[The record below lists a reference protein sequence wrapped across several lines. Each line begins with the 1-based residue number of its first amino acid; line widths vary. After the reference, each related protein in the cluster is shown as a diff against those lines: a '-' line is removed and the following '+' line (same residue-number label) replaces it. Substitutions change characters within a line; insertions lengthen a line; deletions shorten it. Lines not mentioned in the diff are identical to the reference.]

1 MRFITLGIF
10 VLSFMLLAESQLLSQ
25 NKPTIDDCPNFRI
38 RARIVSTAGKTPEPK
53 TKFTYTF
60 PHKGKSSFSNGSDW
74 SDWIDFGKEQIE
86 ATLKTYPANYSNR
99 YPVVTSLSVSGVVDP
114 TLVDAEVKF
123 AGQEKSLNLKAEL
136 FGSRMGLL
144 VWKETDGT
152 PQVDTMAGYNRRY
165 WKHLEKVTIPKN
177 ERPRL
182 FPIVD
187 RLIGGSDDRIEW
199 REGIDQL
206 NRAGFSAI
214 MLPADKR
221 IRQLLL
227 DVGQTKTAWA
237 TYSPP
242 GYANDHVIKEPKS
255 ELEKWATSIAKPYRD
270 AGYAAKD
277 MAMFALSDEPGW
289 YYPSAFSALSKN
301 EAALDRFRKYL
312 KQQGLNPSDIGEKE
326 WSNVQPAGRSKATH
340 LEGKKLFY
348 WTMRFFSW
356 DSSRHFADATRALEK
371 EFYEGLPI
379 YTNWN
384 FFAGRSFVPGPV
396 ANNRDKTSEDAAMGG
411 HDWFE
416 FGRMRGGTMLWT
428 EDWFGDSKAYQW
440 SFYSSKLR
448 CAAEKGGVQFGA
460 YVIPRTA
467 GDRPDGIVQ
476 KILTVIGSGGK
487 GIKYFVFGPEY
498 NFPGNCYSERAAI
511 LPKMAE
517 AHRIIGSAE
526 ELLWPGKR
534 PKPEVAILM
543 PRSAQ
548 MWDAREQ
555 KIAKGYSDATNH
567 NLNAATVDYLAEVFN
582 LYLALQ
588 HENIPVD
595 FVDEEDLLSNGLKPY
610 KVLYVTAP
618 NIPDEGQKA
627 LLSWIDSGGH
637 LVTSPG
643 AMRFDRYDEPSS
655 VFWKTI
661 KLEESKHE
669 RLHVPNT
676 NSLKMVDTLIGMD
689 QSQASGLQIPGTR
702 TTLGPPTKTNPNTPV
717 FKSDNSAAIA
727 GLIHGKGNIT
737 HFAFFPGIAYWRSQ
751 KGSKDGLPVGFSE
764 ECRKLITKPV
774 MSSLKNNNNSLQVQL
789 SMDSGMIETPL
800 LISEKGIAMTML
812 NWGGEP
818 VRNLMASVKCDFKP
832 VAVTSVKHGP
842 IPFKYKD
849 QDKTSPSLEFQIP
862 LDAVDVIMIKR

>member
-1 MRFITLGIF
+1 M
-10 VLSFMLLAESQLLSQ
+10 MLTASQLISQ
-25 NKPTIDDCPNFRI
+25 IKPTIDDCPRFQI
-38 RARIVSTAGKTPEPK
+38 RARIISTAGKTPDTK
-53 TKFTYTF
+53 TKFTF
-60 PHKGKSSFSNGSDW
+60 SLPHKGKSSFSIGPEW

-86 ATLKTYPANYSNR
+86 ATLKTYPANYANR
-99 YPVVTSLSVSGVVDP
+99 YPVVTSLSVSGVIDP
-114 TLVDAEVKF
+114 TLVEAEVKLT
-123 AGQEKSLNLKAEL
+123 GNEKNLLLKAEL

-144 VWKETDGT
+144 VWKETDGGS
-152 PQVDTMAGYNRRY
+152 QVDTMAGYNRRY
-165 WKHLEKVTIPKN
+165 WKHLENVTIPMN

-214 MLPADKR
+214 MLPPDKR

-242 GYANDHVIKEPKS
+242 GYANDHVLKDPKP

-289 YYPSAFSALSKN
+289 YYPSAFEALSKN
-301 EAALDRFRKYL
+301 EAAMDRFRKYL
-312 KQQGLNPSDIGEKE
+312 AQQGLKPSDMGEKD
-326 WSNVQPAGRSKATH
+326 WSNVKPAGRSKAVN

-356 DSSRHFADATRALEK
+356 DSSRHFADATKALEK

-384 FFAGRSFVPGPV
+384 FFAGRSYVPGPV

-416 FGRMRGGTMLWT
+416 FGRMRAGTMLWT

-467 GDRPDGIVQ
+467 GDRPDGIIQ

-511 LPKMAE
+511 LPKMAK
-517 AHRIIGSAE
+517 AHRMIGAAE

-534 PKPEVAILM
+534 PKSTAAILM

-555 KIAKGYSDATNH
+555 KVAKGFSDATNH
-567 NLNAATVDYLAEVFN
+567 NMNAATVDYLAEVFN

-595 FVDEEDLLSNGLKPY
+595 FVDEEDLSSDGLKPY
-610 KVLYVTAP
+610 RVLYVTAP
-618 NIPDEGQKA
+618 NVPDEGQKA
-627 LLSWIDSGGH
+627 IQGWVNSGGH

-643 AMRFDRYDEPSS
+643 AMRFDRYDEASNI
-655 VFWKTI
+655 FWKTI
-661 KLEESKHE
+661 NLEESRHE

-676 NSLKMVDTLIGMD
+676 NSLKIVDTLLGVN
-689 QSQASGLQIPGTR
+689 QSQTDGLQIPGTR
-702 TTLGPPTKTNPNTPV
+702 TTLGGTMKAKTNSLV
-717 FKSDNSAAIA
+717 FKSDNSSAIA

-737 HFAFFPGIAYWRSQ
+737 HFAFFPGITYWKSQ
-751 KGSKDGLPVGFSE
+751 KGTKDGLPIGFNE

-774 MSSLKNNNNSLQVQL
+774 MDSIKNHKESLPVQL
-789 SMDSGMIETPL
+789 AIDSGMIETPV
-800 LISEKGIAMTML
+800 LISEKGIAITLL
-812 NWGGEP
+812 NWRGEP
-818 VRNLMASVKCDFKP
+818 VAELPMNVKCDFKP
-832 VAVTSVKHGP
+832 ASVTSVKHGNV
-842 IPFKYKD
+842 PFKYN
-849 QDKTSPSLEFQIP
+849 DKSNPSLEFKIP
-862 LDAVDVIMIKR
+862 LDAVDVLMIKR